1 MNKRTLQQFEIKV
14 KKIWVGVL
22 LLILSFSASAE
33 LSFAPIF
40 NDGAVLQCDMPVNV
54 WGTAEPGESVT
65 VTFAGQ
71 SKTAVADAAGKWL
84 LQLDPLKASSEP
96 RTLAVTCHLPPA
108 TCHLSDVL
116 VGEVW
121 LATGQSNM
129 VMPLKNTFGGEERLK
144 MTLPEIRFA
153 KVPQQTGLPPKPM
166 NADQLKWKEFT
177 PGPNNEIA
185 AVAFYFA
192 EHLQKNVGVVVGII
206 QSSYGGTPCEAWTP
220 AWALDAKPE
229 LKYYADAIRK
239 GLAMDK
245 AEAEWRA
252 EVEAFWAQNKA
263 WNEWHKT
270 RKGEKPPQPQR
281 PSAENPFF
289 QQNAVLL
296 YENMITPIVPYTARG
311 IIWYQGEGNAGKPEE
326 YRVLFPA
333 MIGAWRKVWNR
344 PDMPFYFVQLAAY
357 GHPTLDWPAL
367 RAAQTFTRDT
377 VAHTGMALAIDCGEK
392 KDIHPRA
399 KQPVGERLA
408 RLALAGIYGQDVVCL
423 GPRFQSLENTD
434 GKVRVVFQCVENGL
448 ETSGGTAEVS
458 GFEVAG
464 PEGVFHPA
472 AAHIVAKDTVEMTCE
487 KVPAPASVRYAW
499 HNWIEPPVTLQNS
512 AGLPAEPFAKTE
524 K

>member
-1 MNKRTLQQFEIKV
+1 MKRKMMRNAI
-14 KKIWVGVL
+14 VL
-22 LLILSFSASAE
+22 VSIVLACTAGAE

-40 NDGAVLQCDMPVNV
+40 NNGAVLQCDMPVNV
-54 WGTAEPGESVT
+54 WGAADPGAEVT
-65 VTFAGQ
+65 VEFSGQ
-71 SKTAVADAAGKWL
+71 TKTAVADSSKHWKIV
-84 LQLDPLKASSEP
+84 LDPMPASSEP
-96 RTLAVTCHLPPA
+96 RKLTAV
-108 TCHLSDVL
+108 SSIENQQSSIDNVV

-129 VMPLKNTFGGEERLK
+129 EVTLHESSGGKERLA
-144 MTLPEIRFA
+144 MTLPDIRFA
-153 KVPQQTGLPPKPM
+153 KVPRQTGLPPKPFS
-166 NADQLKWKEFT
+166 AEQLAWKTFK

-326 YRVLFPA
+326 YRVLFPT
-333 MIGAWRKVWNR
+333 MIKAWRKVWDR

-367 RAAQTFTRDT
+367 RAAQAFTRDT
-377 VAHTGMALAIDCGEK
+377 VPNTGMALSIDCGEE
-392 KDIHPRA
+392 KDIHPKK

-408 RLALAGIYGQDVVCL
+408 RLALADVYGQKVVCR
-423 GPRFQSLENTD
+423 GPVFHALKKED
-434 GKVRVVFQCVENGL
+434 AAVRVVFRHSANGL
-448 ETSGGTAEVS
+448 ETSDGKPEVP
-458 GFEVAG
+458 GFELAG
-464 PEGVFHPA
+464 CDGVFHA
-472 AAHIVAKDTVEMTCE
+472 AKAEIISADTVELNSP
-487 KVPAPASVRYAW
+487 KVRRPVSVRYAW
-499 HNWIEPPVTLQNS
+499 QNWIEPPVTLQNS
-512 AGLPAEPFAKTE
+512 AGLPAEPFIRE
-524 K
+524 